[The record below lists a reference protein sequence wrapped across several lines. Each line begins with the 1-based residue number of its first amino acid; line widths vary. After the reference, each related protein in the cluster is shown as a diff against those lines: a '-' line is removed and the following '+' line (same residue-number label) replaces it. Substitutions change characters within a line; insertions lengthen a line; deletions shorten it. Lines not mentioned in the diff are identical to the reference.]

1 MALPQLGLTAFAE
14 QVGTEFEV
22 LDDPARVFA
31 LQFTRISE
39 PTRTDRSEAFSLLFH
54 GPADRFIK
62 QGIHKLKHTQLGE
75 IEIFLVPVGQDQTGF
90 EYEAVFNY
98 ML

>member
-22 LDDPARVFA
+22 MDDPARVFA
-31 LQFTRISE
+31 LQFTKISE
-39 PTRTDRSEAFSLLFH
+39 QTRTERSEAFSLLFH
-54 GPADRFIK
+54 GPADRSMK
-62 QGIHKLKHTQLGE
+62 QGIHKLKHAQLGE
-75 IEIFLVPVGQDQTGF
+75 IEMFLVPVAQDQTGF